1 MESKR
6 VVVTGLGAIT
16 PIGNTVK
23 DFWEGLVNGKNGAGE
38 ITRFDSALYKTHFA
52 CEVKGYNPDDFFD
65 KKTARKYDLFAQ
77 FDIVA
82 ADEAIADSG
91 ITPENTDFDE
101 VGVLLTSGIGGVNH
115 FFNEMKEFFLNGDG
129 TPRFSPFLI
138 TKFIANMPGG
148 VISIKYGFRGPN
160 FATVSACASS
170 AHAVMEAF
178 DYIRYG
184 KCDVV
189 VAGGAGAAIGECG
202 IGGFNSMKA
211 LSTRN
216 DDFMTAS
223 RPFDLN
229 RDGFVMGE
237 GAGSLVL
244 EEYEHAMA
252 RGAKIYAEIV
262 GGGASADA
270 YHITAPHPEGKG
282 GILSMQR
289 ALKDAGIA
297 PEAIDHINTHG
308 TSTPAGDLAEPI
320 AIKEVFGEH
329 AYNISINST
338 KSMTGHLLGGAGAV
352 EAIACV
358 LALKNGIVPPTINH
372 FDDDPQI
379 DNRLDFTFHKARQR
393 DINYALSNSFG
404 FGGQNAT
411 LIFKKFQS

>member
-1 MESKR
+1 MESER
-6 VVVTGLGAIT
+6 VVVNGLGAIT

-23 DFWEGLVNGKNGAGE
+23 DFWEGLVKGKNGAGE

-91 ITPENTDFDE
+91 ITPENTDFEE

-115 FFNEMKEFFLNGDG
+115 FFNELKEFFLEGDG

-138 TKFIANMPGG
+138 TKMIANMPGG
-148 VISIKYGFRGPN
+148 VVSIKYGFRGPS

-170 AHAVMEAF
+170 AHAIMEAF
-178 DYIRYG
+178 NYIRYG
-184 KCDVV
+184 KCDVI

-244 EEYEHAMA
+244 EEYEHAKA

-289 ALKDAGIA
+289 ALKDAEIA

-358 LALKNGIVPPTINH
+358 LALKNGIIPPTINH

-379 DNRLDFTFHKARQR
+379 DSRLDFTFHKARKR

-411 LIFKKFQS
+411 LIFKKF

>member
-23 DFWEGLVNGKNGAGE
+23 DFWEGLINGKNGAGD

-77 FDIVA
+77 FDIIA

-91 ITPENTDFDE
+91 ISPDNTDYDE
-101 VGVLLTSGIGGVNH
+101 VGVLITSGIGGVNH
-115 FFNEMKEFFLNGDG
+115 LFSEIMEFAHSDG

-138 TKFIANMPGG
+138 TKMIVNMPAG
-148 VISIKYGFRGPN
+148 VVSIKHGFRGPN
-160 FATVSACASS
+160 FSTVSACASS
-170 AHAVMEAF
+170 AHSIIEAF
-178 DYIRYG
+178 DYIRFG
-184 KCDVV
+184 KCKVV
-189 VAGGAGAAIGECG
+189 IAGGAGAAIGELG
-202 IGGFNSMKA
+202 IGGFNAMKA

-216 DDFMTAS
+216 DDPQTAS

-244 EEYEHAMA
+244 EEYEHAVA
-252 RGAKIYAEIV
+252 RGAKIYAEVV

-270 YHITAPHPEGKG
+270 YHITAPHPEGLGEK
-282 GILSMQR
+282 LCMER
-289 ALKDAGIA
+289 ALKDAKIQ

-308 TSTPAGDLAEPI
+308 TSTPMGDVAEPL
-320 AIKEVFGEH
+320 AIKAVFGEH

-352 EAIACV
+352 EAIATI
-358 LALKNGIVPPTINH
+358 LALKNGIIPPTINH

-379 DNRLDFTFHKARQR
+379 DSRLDFTFNKARQR
-393 DINYALSNSFG
+393 NIHYALSNSFG

-411 LIFKKFQS
+411 IVFKKFEK

>member
-52 CEVKGYNPDDFFD
+52 CEVKGYDPENYFE
-65 KKTARKYDLFAQ
+65 KKEVRKYDYFAQ
-77 FDIVA
+77 FALIA
-82 ADEAIADSG
+82 ADEAVADAG
-91 ITPENTDFDE
+91 ISAENCDLNE
-101 VGVLLTSGIGGVNH
+101 VGVMMTSGIGGVNH
-115 FFNEMKEFFLNGDG
+115 LFNEVMDYAQTDL

-138 TKFIANMPGG
+138 TKMIVNIPGG

-170 AHAVMEAF
+170 THAIIEAF
-178 DYIRYG
+178 NYIRFG
-184 KCDVV
+184 KCQAV
-189 VAGGAGAAIGECG
+189 VAGGAGAAIGQLG

-216 DDFMTAS
+216 DDPMTAS

-244 EEYEHAMA
+244 EEYEHAIA
-252 RGAKIYAEIV
+252 RGAKIYAEVV
-262 GGGASADA
+262 GGGESADA
-270 YHITAPHPEGKG
+270 YHITAPHPEGEG
-282 GILSMQR
+282 GLLSMQR
-289 ALKDAGIA
+289 ALKDAEIS
-297 PEAIDHINTHG
+297 PDAIDHINAHG
-308 TSTPAGDLAEPI
+308 TSTPMGDLAEVL
-320 AIKEVFGEH
+320 AIQKVFGDH
-329 AYNISINST
+329 AYDISINST

-352 EAIACV
+352 EAIASV
-358 LALKNGIVPPTINH
+358 LALKNDIIPPTINH
-372 FDDDPQI
+372 FDDDPNI
-379 DNRLDFTFHKARQR
+379 DSRFDFTFNKARKR
-393 DINYALSNSFG
+393 DIHYALSNSFG

-411 LIFKKFQS
+411 LIFKKYES

>member
-16 PIGNTVK
+16 PIGNTATE
-23 DFWEGLVNGKNGAGE
+23 FWEGLVNGKNGAGE
-38 ITRFDSALYKTHFA
+38 ITRFDSALFKTHFA

-91 ITPENTDFDE
+91 LSPENTDFDD
-101 VGVLLTSGIGGVNH
+101 VGVMITSGIGGVNH
-115 FFNEMKEFFLNGDG
+115 FYNEMMEYADSDRS
-129 TPRFSPFLI
+129 PRFSPFLI
-138 TKFIANMPGG
+138 TKMIVNMPAG
-148 VISIKYGFRGPN
+148 VVSIKYGFRGPN
-160 FATVSACASS
+160 YATVSACASS
-170 AHAVMEAF
+170 AHAIIDAF
-178 DYIRYG
+178 DNIRFG
-184 KCDVV
+184 KCQVV
-189 VAGGAGAAIGECG
+189 VAGGAGAAITIPG
-202 IGGFNSMKA
+202 IGGFNSMHA

-216 DDFMTAS
+216 DDPLTAS

-237 GAGSLVL
+237 GAGCLVL
-244 EEYEHAMA
+244 EEYEHAKA
-252 RGAKIYAEIV
+252 RGAKIYAEVV

-270 YHITAPHPEGKG
+270 YHITAPHPEGIG

-289 ALKDAGIA
+289 ALKDANIA

-308 TSTPAGDLAEPI
+308 TSTPAGDLAEPL
-320 AIKEVFGEH
+320 AITKVFGEH

-338 KSMTGHLLGGAGAV
+338 KSMTGHLLGGAGAI

-358 LALKNGIVPPTINH
+358 MALKEGIIPPTINH

-379 DNRLDFTFHKARQR
+379 DSRLDFTFNKAKKR
-393 DINYALSNSFG
+393 DIHYAMSNSFG

-411 LIFKKFQS
+411 LIFKKYQD

>member
-6 VVVTGLGAIT
+6 VVITGLGAIT

-23 DFWEGLVNGKNGAGE
+23 DFWEGLVKGKNGAGE
-38 ITRFDSALYKTHFA
+38 ITRFDSALFKTHFA
-52 CEVKGYNPDDFFD
+52 CEVKGYNPDDYFD

-77 FDIVA
+77 FDIIA
-82 ADEAIADSG
+82 ADEAIADSALS
-91 ITPENTDFDE
+91 PENTDYDD
-101 VGVLLTSGIGGVNH
+101 VGVMITSGIGGVNH
-115 FFNEMKEFFLNGDG
+115 FFNEMMEYADSDR

-138 TKFIANMPGG
+138 TKMIVNIPAG
-148 VISIKYGFRGPN
+148 VVSIKYGFRGPN
-160 FATVSACASS
+160 YATVSACASS
-170 AHAVMEAF
+170 AHAIIDAF
-178 DYIRYG
+178 DNIRFG
-184 KCDVV
+184 KCQVV
-189 VAGGAGAAIGECG
+189 VAGGAGAAITVPG
-202 IGGFNSMKA
+202 IGGFNSMHA

-216 DDFMTAS
+216 DDPLTAS

-237 GAGSLVL
+237 GAGCMVL
-244 EEYEHAMA
+244 EEYEHAVA
-252 RGAKIYAEIV
+252 RGAKIYAEVV

-270 YHITAPHPEGKG
+270 YHITAPHPDGKG

-289 ALKDAGIA
+289 ALKDANLK

-352 EAIACV
+352 EAIASV
-358 LALKNGIVPPTINH
+358 LALQNGVIPPTINH

-379 DNRLDFTFHKARQR
+379 DSRLDFTFNEARKR
-393 DINYALSNSFG
+393 DIHYALSNSFG

-411 LIFKKFQS
+411 LIFKKFES

>member
-6 VVVTGLGAIT
+6 VVITGLGAIT

-38 ITRFDSALYKTHFA
+38 ITRFDSTLFKTHFA
-52 CEVKGYNPDDFFD
+52 CEVKGYNPEDYFD
-65 KKTARKYDLFAQ
+65 KKNVRKYDLFAQ
-77 FDIVA
+77 FSMIA
-82 ADEAIADSG
+82 ADEAIADSD
-91 ITPENTDFDE
+91 ISPENTDYDD
-101 VGVLLTSGIGGVNH
+101 VGVMLTSGVGGFNS
-115 FFNEMKEFFLNGDG
+115 FFQEIMEFAHSDG
-129 TPRFSPFLI
+129 VPRFSPFLI
-138 TKFIANMPGG
+138 TKMIPNIPSG
-148 VISIKYGFRGPN
+148 VVSIKYGFRGPN
-160 FATVSACASS
+160 YSTVSACASS
-170 AHAVMEAF
+170 SHAIIDAF
-178 DYIRYG
+178 DYVRYG
-184 KCDVV
+184 KNKVIIV
-189 VAGGAGAAIGECG
+189 GGAGAAVGIGG
-202 IGGFNSMKA
+202 IGGFNSMHA

-216 DDFMTAS
+216 DDPLTAS

-237 GAGSLVL
+237 GAGCLVL
-244 EEYEHAMA
+244 EEYEHAKA

-270 YHITAPHPEGKG
+270 YHITAPHPEGLG
-282 GILSMQR
+282 GILCMRR
-289 ALKDAGIA
+289 ALQDAELQ

-308 TSTPAGDLAEPI
+308 TSTPAGDLAEPL
-320 AIKEVFGEH
+320 AITKVFGEH

-352 EAIACV
+352 EAIACI
-358 LALKNGIVPPTINH
+358 LALKNGIIPPTINH

-379 DNRLDFTFHKARQR
+379 DSRLDFTFHKARRR

-411 LIFKKFQS
+411 LIFKKYQD

>member
-38 ITRFDSALYKTHFA
+38 ITRFDSTLYKTHFA

-91 ITPENTDFDE
+91 ITPENTDFDD

-170 AHAVMEAF
+170 AHAIIEAF
-178 DYIRYG
+178 NYIRYG
-184 KCDVV
+184 KSNVII
-189 VAGGAGAAIGECG
+189 AGGAGAAIGESG
-202 IGGFNSMKA
+202 IGGFNSMHA

-216 DDFMTAS
+216 DDYMTAS
-223 RPFDLN
+223 RPFDLH

-244 EEYEHAMA
+244 EEYEHAKA

-282 GILSMQR
+282 GILSMRR
-289 ALKDAGIA
+289 ALKDAEIE
-297 PEAIDHINTHG
+297 PEAIEHINTHG

-358 LALKNGIVPPTINH
+358 LALKNGIIPPTINH

-379 DNRLDFTFHKARQR
+379 DNRLDFTFNKANKR
-393 DINYALSNSFG
+393 DIHYGLTNSFG

-411 LIFKKFQS
+411 LIFKKFEE

>member
-23 DFWEGLVNGKNGAGE
+23 DFWEGLVKGKNGAGE

-52 CEVKGYNPDDFFD
+52 CEVKNYNPDDFFD

-77 FDIVA
+77 FDLVA

-91 ITPENTDFDE
+91 LNPENTDYDN
-101 VGVLLTSGIGGVNH
+101 VGVMLTSGIGGVNH
-115 FFNEMKEFFLNGDG
+115 FYNDMKEHFAGDG

-138 TKFIANMPGG
+138 TKMIVNMPSG

-160 FATVSACASS
+160 YSTVSACASS
-170 AHAVMEAF
+170 AHAIIDAF

-184 KCDVV
+184 KSKVIIV
-189 VAGGAGAAIGECG
+189 GGAGAAIGECG

-216 DDFMTAS
+216 DDYMTAS

-237 GAGSLVL
+237 GAGCLVL
-244 EEYEHAMA
+244 EEYGHAKA
-252 RGAKIYAEIV
+252 RGAKIYAELV
-262 GGGASADA
+262 GCGASADA

-282 GILSMQR
+282 GALSMQR
-289 ALKDAGIA
+289 ALKDAEIA

-320 AIKEVFGEH
+320 AIKDVFGEH

-338 KSMTGHLLGGAGAV
+338 KSMTGHLLGGAGAI

-358 LALKNGIVPPTINH
+358 LALKHGIIPPTINH

-379 DNRLDFTFHKARQR
+379 DSRLDFTFNQARKR
-393 DINYALSNSFG
+393 DINYALTNSFG

-411 LIFKKFQS
+411 LIFKKFES

>member
-23 DFWEGLVNGKNGAGE
+23 DFWEGLVKGKNGAGE

-52 CEVKGYNPDDFFD
+52 CEVKDYNPDDFFD

-77 FDIVA
+77 FALIT

-91 ITPENTDFDE
+91 INADNCDLDD
-101 VGVLLTSGIGGVNH
+101 VGVIMTSGIGGINH
-115 FFNEMKEFFLNGDG
+115 MYNEVMEYAQTDL

-138 TKFIANMPGG
+138 TKMIANIPGG

-160 FATVSACASS
+160 YATVSACASS
-170 AHAVMEAF
+170 THAIIDGF
-178 DYIRYG
+178 NLIRYG
-184 KCDVV
+184 ACTTV
-189 VAGGAGAAIGECG
+189 VAGGAGAAIGQLG
-202 IGGFNSMKA
+202 VGGFNAMKA

-216 DDFMTAS
+216 EDPLTAS

-237 GAGSLVL
+237 GAGCLVL
-244 EEYEHAMA
+244 EEYEHAIA
-252 RGAKIYAEIV
+252 RGAKIYAEVV

-270 YHITAPHPEGKG
+270 YHITAPHPEGIG
-282 GILSMQR
+282 GALCMQR
-289 ALKDAGIA
+289 ALRNAGIT
-297 PEAIDHINTHG
+297 PDVIDHINTHG
-308 TSTPAGDLAEPI
+308 TSTPMGDIAETL

-329 AYNISINST
+329 AYDISINST

-352 EAIACV
+352 EAIASV

-379 DNRLDFTFHKARQR
+379 DPKLDFTFHKARQR
-393 DINYALSNSFG
+393 ELHYALSNSFG
-404 FGGQNAT
+404 FGGQNAS
-411 LIFKKFQS
+411 LIFKKYES

>member
-6 VVVTGLGAIT
+6 VVITGRGAIT

-38 ITRFDSALYKTHFA
+38 ITRFDSALFKTHFA
-52 CEVKGYNPDDFFD
+52 CEVKGYNPDEFFD
-65 KKTARKYDLFAQ
+65 KKTVRKYDLFAQ
-77 FDIVA
+77 FDLIA

-91 ITPENTDFDE
+91 LSAENTDCDE
-101 VGVLLTSGIGGVNH
+101 VGVMITSGIGGVNH
-115 FFNEMKEFFLNGDG
+115 FYNEMMEYAD
-129 TPRFSPFLI
+129 TDRVPRFSPFLI
-138 TKFIANMPGG
+138 TKMIVNMPAG
-148 VISIKYGFRGPN
+148 VVSIKYGFRGPN
-160 FATVSACASS
+160 YATVSACASS
-170 AHAVMEAF
+170 AHAIIDAF
-178 DYIRYG
+178 DNIRYG
-184 KCDVV
+184 RCQVV
-189 VAGGAGAAIGECG
+189 VAGGAGAAITVPG

-216 DDFMTAS
+216 DDPLTAS

-237 GAGSLVL
+237 GAGCLVL
-244 EEYEHAMA
+244 EEYEHAVA
-252 RGAKIYAEIV
+252 RGAKIYAEVV

-289 ALKDAGIA
+289 ALKDANLA

-338 KSMTGHLLGGAGAV
+338 KSMTGHLLGGAGAI
-352 EAIACV
+352 EAIASV
-358 LALKNGIVPPTINH
+358 LALKNGIIPPTINH

-379 DNRLDFTFHKARQR
+379 DSHLDFTFNHARKR
-393 DINYALSNSFG
+393 DIHYALSNSFG

-411 LIFKKFQS
+411 LIFKKFES

>member
-1 MESKR
+1 M
-6 VVVTGLGAIT
+6 VITGLGAIT

-38 ITRFDSALYKTHFA
+38 ITRFDSALFKTHFA
-52 CEVKGYNPDDFFD
+52 CEVKGYNPDEFFD
-65 KKTARKYDLFAQ
+65 KKTVRKYDLFAQ
-77 FDIVA
+77 FDLIA

-91 ITPENTDFDE
+91 LSAENTDCDE
-101 VGVLLTSGIGGVNH
+101 VGVMITSGIGGVNH
-115 FFNEMKEFFLNGDG
+115 FYNEMMEYAD
-129 TPRFSPFLI
+129 TDRVPRFSPFLI
-138 TKFIANMPGG
+138 TKMIVNMPAG
-148 VISIKYGFRGPN
+148 VVSIKYGFRGPN
-160 FATVSACASS
+160 YATVSACASS
-170 AHAVMEAF
+170 AHAIIDAF
-178 DYIRYG
+178 DNIRYG
-184 KCDVV
+184 RCQVV
-189 VAGGAGAAIGECG
+189 VAGGAGAAITVPG

-216 DDFMTAS
+216 DDPLTAS

-237 GAGSLVL
+237 GAGCLVL
-244 EEYEHAMA
+244 EEYEHAVA
-252 RGAKIYAEIV
+252 RGAKIYAEVV

-289 ALKDAGIA
+289 ALKDANLA

-338 KSMTGHLLGGAGAV
+338 KSMTGHLLGGAGAI
-352 EAIACV
+352 EAIASV
-358 LALKNGIVPPTINH
+358 LALKNGIIPPTINH

-379 DNRLDFTFHKARQR
+379 DSHLDFTFNHARKR
-393 DINYALSNSFG
+393 DIHYALSNSFG

-411 LIFKKFQS
+411 LIFKKFES

>member
-23 DFWEGLVNGKNGAGE
+23 DFWEGLVNGKNGACE
-38 ITRFDSALYKTHFA
+38 ITRFDSTLFKTHFA
-52 CEVKGYNPDDFFD
+52 CEVKGYNPDDYFD

-77 FDIVA
+77 FDLIA

-91 ITPENTDFDE
+91 ISPENTDFDD
-101 VGVLLTSGIGGVNH
+101 VGVIVTSGIGGVNH
-115 FFNEMKEFFLNGDG
+115 MYNEVMEYSQTDL

-138 TKFIANMPGG
+138 TKMIVNMPAG
-148 VISIKYGFRGPN
+148 VVSIKYGFRGPN
-160 FATVSACASS
+160 FSTVSACASS
-170 AHAVMEAF
+170 AHAVIEAF
-178 DYIRYG
+178 NYIRWG
-184 KCDVV
+184 KSKVI
-189 VAGGAGAAIGECG
+189 VAGGAGAAIGVCG
-202 IGGFNSMKA
+202 IGGFNAMKA

-237 GAGSLVL
+237 GAGCLIL
-244 EEYEHAMA
+244 EEYEHAIA
-252 RGAKIYAEIV
+252 RGAKIYAEVV

-270 YHITAPHPEGKG
+270 YHITAPHPEGLG

-289 ALKDAGIA
+289 ALDDAGLS
-297 PEAIDHINTHG
+297 PEVVDHINTHG
-308 TSTPAGDLAEPI
+308 TSTPVGDVAEPI

-352 EAIACV
+352 EAIATI
-358 LALKNGIVPPTINH
+358 LALKNGIIPPTITH
-372 FDDDPQI
+372 FDDDPNI
-379 DNRLDFTFHKARQR
+379 DPRLDFTFNKARKR
-393 DINYALSNSFG
+393 DIHYALTNSFG

-411 LIFKKFQS
+411 LIFKKFES

>member
-23 DFWEGLVNGKNGAGE
+23 DFWDGLINGKNGAGD

-77 FDIVA
+77 FDIIA

-91 ITPENTDFDE
+91 ISPDNTDYDE
-101 VGVLLTSGIGGVNH
+101 VGVLITSGIGGVNH
-115 FFNEMKEFFLNGDG
+115 LFSEIMEFAHSDG

-138 TKFIANMPGG
+138 TKMIVNMPAG
-148 VISIKYGFRGPN
+148 VVSIKHGFRGPN
-160 FATVSACASS
+160 FSTVSACASS
-170 AHAVMEAF
+170 AHSIIEAF
-178 DYIRYG
+178 DYIRFG
-184 KCDVV
+184 KCKVV
-189 VAGGAGAAIGECG
+189 IAGGAGAAIGELG
-202 IGGFNSMKA
+202 IGGFNAMKA

-216 DDFMTAS
+216 DDPQTAS

-244 EEYEHAMA
+244 EEYEHAVA
-252 RGAKIYAEIV
+252 RGAKIYAEVV

-270 YHITAPHPEGKG
+270 YHITAPHPEGLGEK
-282 GILSMQR
+282 LCMER
-289 ALKDAGIA
+289 ALKDAKIQ

-308 TSTPAGDLAEPI
+308 TSTPMGDVAEPL
-320 AIKEVFGEH
+320 AIKAVFGEH

-352 EAIACV
+352 EAIATI
-358 LALKNGIVPPTINH
+358 LALKNGIIPPTINH

-379 DNRLDFTFHKARQR
+379 DPRLDFTFNKARQR
-393 DINYALSNSFG
+393 NIHYALSNSFG

-411 LIFKKFQS
+411 IIFKKFEK